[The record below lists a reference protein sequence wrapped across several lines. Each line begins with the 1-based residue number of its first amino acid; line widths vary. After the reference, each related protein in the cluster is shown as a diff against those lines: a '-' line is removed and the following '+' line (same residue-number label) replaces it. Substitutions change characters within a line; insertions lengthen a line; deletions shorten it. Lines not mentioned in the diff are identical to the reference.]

1 MANDKKKI
9 STRQKKA
16 IAALITCKNN
26 QEAAK
31 AAGIGYR
38 TICRYLKDDL
48 FLAELHKAEAAIISG
63 AVRTMI
69 DDLPRNSEVMRE
81 IREKQRTPE
90 YVKLRACQVID
101 QSLRKWREIQDI
113 EERLTALEAAVNNG
127 K

>member
-1 MANDKKKI
+1 MANEKKKI
-9 STRQKKA
+9 TTRQKKA
-16 IAALITCKNN
+16 IAALISCKNN

-31 AAGIGYR
+31 AAGVGYR
-38 TICRYLKDDL
+38 TITRWLTDDL
-48 FLAELHKAEAAIISG
+48 FLAELRKAEAEIIRG
-63 AVRTMI
+63 AVRAMI

-90 YVKLRACQVID
+90 YVKLRAAQLID

-113 EERLTALEAAVNNG
+113 EERLTAIEQMVLD

>member
-1 MANDKKKI
+1 MANEKKKI
-9 STRQKKA
+9 TTRQKKA
-16 IAALITCKNN
+16 IAALISCKNN

-31 AAGIGYR
+31 AVGVGYR
-38 TICRYLKDDL
+38 TITRWLTDDL
-48 FLAELHKAEAAIISG
+48 FLAELRKAEAAIISG
-63 AVRTMI
+63 AVRSMI

-90 YVKLRACQVID
+90 YVKLRAAQLID

-113 EERLTALEAAVNNG
+113 EERLTAIEQMVLD

>member
-1 MANDKKKI
+1 MANEKKKI
-9 STRQKKA
+9 TTRQKKA
-16 IAALITCKNN
+16 IAALISCKNN

-31 AAGIGYR
+31 AVGVGYR
-38 TICRYLKDDL
+38 TITRWLTDDL
-48 FLAELHKAEAAIISG
+48 FLAELRKAEAAIISG
-63 AVRTMI
+63 AVRSMI

-90 YVKLRACQVID
+90 YVKLRAAQLID